1 MIWYMTHL
9 LTRKDKKMKHLF
21 LILPFLAAACANN
34 VEVTRETEY
43 KCGEKIVQADF
54 LDDDS
59 MILRVDG
66 INNVLVKVAAT
77 SGKRFENS
85 ASKVTF
91 MQQNGDYYL
100 SISGH
105 NYPVCQEI
113 SR

>member
-1 MIWYMTHL
+1 
-9 LTRKDKKMKHLF
+9 MKY
-21 LILPFLAAACANN
+21 LILGITFLAAACANN

-59 MILRVDG
+59 MILRIDG